1 METSKT
7 AETARS
13 QISSFAKKHGQ
24 KPKFKFRQKTGPEV
38 KMQVSTKVTSPTT
51 PYFSI
56 KFFPIYP
63 TIMYNVSLVDLLA
76 YFKI

>member
-7 AETARS
+7 AEMARS
-13 QISSFAKKHGQ
+13 QISSFAK
-24 KPKFKFRQKTGPEV
+24 KTGPEV

-76 YFKI
+76 WFKI